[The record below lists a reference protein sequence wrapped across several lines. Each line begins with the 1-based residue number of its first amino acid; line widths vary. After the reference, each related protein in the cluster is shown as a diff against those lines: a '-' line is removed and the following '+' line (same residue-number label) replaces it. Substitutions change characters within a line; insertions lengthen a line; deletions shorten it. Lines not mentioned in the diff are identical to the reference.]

1 MSNKIHLRISET
13 ACEDDFTSC
22 SNGQCLPSEWW
33 CDNEVDCSNGADE
46 YNCGELDI
54 LKNIHCPLF
63 TLKTSYSVYFL
74 LILWIQFYNKIK
86 NKTVPK
92 TVAIIPI

>member
-1 MSNKIHLRISET
+1 MSKKIHLRISET
-13 ACEDDFTSC
+13 ACEDDFTFC

-54 LKNIHCPLF
+54 LKKHPLPF
-63 TLKTSYSVYFL
+63 IYFL
-74 LILWIQFYNKIK
+74 KK
-86 NKTVPK
+86 S
-92 TVAIIPI
+92 